1 MRFLTENAT
10 SNTKL
15 RWTIDKLSGL
25 AWEQAIRNYI
35 RKNNLPLNFRDNNLE
50 VEEIIRSKDNVFFDE
65 NGNLLEESNSS
76 STISFEVGD
85 MFERE
90 GLYGG
95 SYDCKVVARKGN
107 KISVQET
114 WVAEDTGKNVSA
126 ITTYDVQVDDEGE
139 YIVIWKYSSEEGR
152 IYAHDV
158 VKVGSRLANNNN
170 TLNENS
176 ENNNSGLKVISS
188 QRRSDTNQLEKATYK
203 FYPAV
208 YIQGDDNAY
217 YEVEIFVYYAAG
229 TGYRGRVKIEDIEIS
244 FVPFYKLL
252 DIHEGRF
259 GDSIDFSFDRQESA
273 AYDIAAYFKGLQK
286 NEIYYAL
293 VDDLHVD
300 RNKVEKYFS
309 TMKTDDSA
317 VLTYA
322 GGSLASFSPSYIE
335 HIKSVIITED
345 LYYDSINL
353 KYWKK
358 FTTLERIFILH
369 DVHKI
374 DFSILNV
381 WNTLSSLEDIY
392 YEGSEEEWKKLLRK
406 SLFSPW
412 DEIPENTL
420 SNVHIHYN
428 YTRGIV
434 EMKQNAANNNFS
446 EAYSDNINIS
456 DIEDV
461 LTAIKDKFPEAHAI
475 YDGDSKEIT
484 ISLTESKAATNQ
496 TELLKSIV
504 KLLYQMDSMI
514 LDVDDNE
521 TWLTYGVP
529 DGEFTE
535 ATAQEAA
542 MNYRDHD
549 WLVCDITDDNVI
561 DVSLF
566 EDFFNLFQRITKNP
580 DYDQNERSFILKKG
594 KMILNQLS

>member
-15 RWTIDKLSGL
+15 KWTIDKLSGL

-35 RKNNLPLNFRDNNLE
+35 TKNNLPLNFRDNNLE
-50 VEEIIRSKDNVFFDE
+50 VEEIIRSKGNVFFDE

-76 STISFEVGD
+76 STVSFEVGD

-107 KISVQET
+107 KISVKET

-126 ITTYDVQVDDEGE
+126 VTTYDVQVDDEGE
-139 YIVIWKYSSEEGR
+139 YIVIWEYSGEEGR

-158 VKVGSRLANNNN
+158 VKVRSRLANNNN
-170 TLNENS
+170 ILNEN
-176 ENNNSGLKVISS
+176 
-188 QRRSDTNQLEKATYK
+188 
-203 FYPAV
+203 
-208 YIQGDDNAY
+208 
-217 YEVEIFVYYAAG
+217 
-229 TGYRGRVKIEDIEIS
+229 
-244 FVPFYKLL
+244 
-252 DIHEGRF
+252 
-259 GDSIDFSFDRQESA
+259 
-273 AYDIAAYFKGLQK
+273 
-286 NEIYYAL
+286 
-293 VDDLHVD
+293 
-300 RNKVEKYFS
+300 
-309 TMKTDDSA
+309 
-317 VLTYA
+317 
-322 GGSLASFSPSYIE
+322 
-335 HIKSVIITED
+335 
-345 LYYDSINL
+345 
-353 KYWKK
+353 
-358 FTTLERIFILH
+358 
-369 DVHKI
+369 
-374 DFSILNV
+374 
-381 WNTLSSLEDIY
+381 
-392 YEGSEEEWKKLLRK
+392 
-406 SLFSPW
+406 
-412 DEIPENTL
+412 
-420 SNVHIHYN
+420 
-428 YTRGIV
+428 
-434 EMKQNAANNNFS
+434 S

-514 LDVDDNE
+514 QNVDDNE

-561 DVSLF
+561 DVSLV

-580 DYDQNERSFILKKG
+580 DYDQNERSFILKKA